1 MDFQDPIPAFAGMT
15 KHAFAGMTKRNAGM
29 TKRNAGMKK
38 HAFAGRDKGI
48 IHSLTFAIFL

>member
-15 KHAFAGMTKRNAGM
+15 KHAFAGMTKINAGM

-38 HAFAGRDKGI
+38 HAFAGRDKGV

>member
-15 KHAFAGMTKRNAGM
+15 KRNAGMTKRNTGM

-38 HAFAGRDKGI
+38 HAFAGRDKGV